1 MAGQREE
8 KQFAIPLF
16 DEDEKPEENVA
27 VDDNGEENDSDNA
40 TPESEPE
47 GKQFYFED
55 LQKNKPKKGGFSFL
69 TG

>member
-27 VDDNGEENDSDNA
+27 VDNNDKDNA

-55 LQKNKPKKGGFSFL
+55 LHKNKPKKEVFL
-69 TG
+69 FDGLK